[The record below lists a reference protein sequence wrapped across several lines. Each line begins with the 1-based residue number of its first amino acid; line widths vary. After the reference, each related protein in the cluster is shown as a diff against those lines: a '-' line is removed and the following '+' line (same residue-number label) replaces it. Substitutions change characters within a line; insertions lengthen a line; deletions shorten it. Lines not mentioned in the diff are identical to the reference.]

1 MKELT
6 LHEGGH
12 PFSTADLLWL
22 QQAFQ
27 ESFASIY
34 TAMLPADVD
43 AAIVTGCFLDGSST
57 AITISDGLPGDW
69 TTRKAGQVI
78 WQGKLYDVLS
88 GEVTGTFG
96 PDPSTEVGLKLT
108 LRTNAADYPSVF
120 YANNIERNVYNDY
133 VLEMVTADWDIPM
146 EDLSLISNSHQKG
159 TIVSFVPPAGSVL
172 SDYVDPVT
180 FAGKGRWRGW
190 RMYTEAAG
198 RVLVGYHDGD
208 ADFGTIGDTLG
219 TKTVTLTAN
228 QSGVREHTHPI
239 DVGGVSSGSTPT
251 NVAGEDSGGTLID
264 TQGVQNVDGVGGRN
278 GAQDALEAHNNIQPS
293 LVVVHMIKL

>member
-1 MKELT
+1 MKQLT
-6 LHEGGH
+6 LFEGGH
-12 PFSTADLLWL
+12 PYSTADLLWL

-27 ESFASIY
+27 ESFASVY

-69 TTRKAGQVI
+69 TVRKAGQVI

-146 EDLSLISNSHQKG
+146 EDLSIISNSHQKG

-190 RMYTEAAG
+190 RMYTEAEG

-208 ADFGTIGDTLG
+208 ADFGTIGDTVG
-219 TKTVTLTAN
+219 AKTVTLTAN
-228 QSGVREHTHPI
+228 QSGIREHVHRLNV
-239 DVGGVSSGSTPT
+239 DNGAGAGGTISDRGDSTEYT
-251 NVAGEDSGGTLID
+251 LESGGML
-264 TQGVQNVDGVGGRN
+264 NVDGNPARD
-278 GAQDALEAHNNIQPS
+278 GAQDALESHNNIQPS
-293 LVVVHMIKL
+293 IVVVHMIKI